1 MHRLLKRQLRHTFG
15 KNFEVET
22 LTEEVQKLLFRI
34 EETYEDYD
42 KENHLLEQA
51 VQVNS
56 EELTEAYKIIEKHNS
71 SLKYE
76 MGEKAVLLDQY
87 KEAIDSTQIVSK
99 TDMEGKITYVN
110 QAFCD
115 LSGYSEEELLG
126 QPHNIVRHPDNS
138 PELFREMWDTIQ
150 NKQVWNGELKNRA
163 KDGSDYYVAA
173 TIFPLVNTKGE
184 VIEYMAIRTNL
195 TKRVEIEQKLDRQR
209 RYSQLLF
216 NDQENIVF
224 TANKEKGV
232 IEANRKFFEMLG
244 FNSLADFKEKH
255 ECVCELFIIKEGYLK
270 PTTKEAH
277 WTDPIFADPQK
288 QHKALMKDSSG
299 EERIFS
305 VVLNAVDFDAE
316 HFIISSFTDI
326 TELEYAREQAE
337 ASEKAKSEFMANM
350 SHEIRTPM
358 NGIVGFTQ
366 LLMKS
371 DLSMQQKQFTQ
382 LIEHST
388 STLLKIVNDIL
399 DFSKIESGHL
409 ELDLIEV
416 NPFIDLRNS
425 ISLFKSKAN
434 EKEISYLVDIDPTI
448 SECLMMDQLRITQ
461 ILTNLVNNAIKFTPF
476 NGTIHIEIQRIPS
489 DDDKEHVFFGV
500 TDTGIGIAP
509 DRVDKIFQSF
519 IQADSSTTREFGG
532 TGLGLTISASL
543 CELMGSKLRVRS
555 RLGKGSTF
563 FFQVPFET
571 CQKST
576 SLAQNIAHPPL
587 YIVKYEDSIYDN
599 VLYQLDHFGVKYITL
614 AYEEMRKLDVE
625 EHIVIIFDY
634 QIYLSLDLEENK
646 VILIDERK
654 AAFNLAKK
662 IDGLY
667 HLGSYHESP
676 SDLYNAVVEL
686 NLISPLSSSGDND
699 DAHFDLKVLVAEDY
713 EVNRILIEEMLKEY
727 GITPDFAVDG
737 LEAVE
742 MGSSTEYDLIFMD
755 INMPNLNGTDATKQ
769 LQEKGIKTPI
779 IALTANALKG
789 DRENFLS
796 QGMDGYLSKPLDM
809 EKLYEVLV
817 EFSKTT
823 KNVSTQKK
831 ATNIDKTSVK
841 QLEEP
846 AEVSSELSAM
856 KTNMETNTKDVET
869 VVYPVEKVVA
879 SLLLAKD
886 KMGFPVAIIKRLFE
900 SFTSNSHATIEQL
913 MDAVKKNDRQ
923 MLKDKAHALRGTS
936 LSLQL
941 DEISEICHIL
951 EYGQEGL
958 EDKDYAKLAY
968 KVNQLLQS
976 IFDQQDQI
984 IEGLEKS

>member
-1 MHRLLKRQLRHTFG
+1 MHRLLERQLKHTFG
-15 KNFEVET
+15 QNFEIET
-22 LTEEVQKLLFRI
+22 LDENIQKLLFCI
-34 EETYEDYD
+34 NETYEEHD
-42 KENHLLEQA
+42 KEKYLLEDAIQA
-51 VQVNS
+51 NS
-56 EELTEAYKIIEKHNS
+56 NKLTQAYKIIEKHNF
-71 SLKYE
+71 SLKNE
-76 MGEKAVLLDQY
+76 VCEKALLLDQY
-87 KEAIDSTQIVSK
+87 KEAIDLTQIVSK
-99 TDMEGKITYVN
+99 TDINGMITYVN
-110 QAFCD
+110 HAFCEV
-115 LSGYSEEELLG
+115 SGYSEEELLG
-126 QPHNIVRHPDNS
+126 QPQNIVRHPDNP
-138 PELFREMWDTIQ
+138 PELFRELWSTIQ
-150 NKQVWNGELKNRA
+150 NKQIWHGELKNRA
-163 KDGSDYYVAA
+163 KDGSEYYVDA
-173 TIFPLVNTKGE
+173 TIFPLVNQQE
-184 VIEYMAIRTNL
+184 EIVEYMAIRTDFTL
-195 TKRVEIEQKLDRQR
+195 RVEAEQNLDCQR
-209 RYSQLLF
+209 RYSQMLF

-232 IEANRKFFEMLG
+232 IEANRKFFEILG
-244 FNSLADFKEKH
+244 FNSLRDFKEKH
-255 ECVCELFIIKEGYLK
+255 NCVCELFIIKEGYLK
-270 PTTKEAH
+270 PVTPEMH
-277 WTDPIFADPQK
+277 WTDLIFNEPKK
-288 QHKALMKDSSG
+288 QHKALIQDAGGS
-299 EERIFS
+299 ERIFS
-305 VVLNAVDFDAE
+305 VLLKLVDFDDE
-316 HFIISSFTDI
+316 QFVICSFTDI

-371 DLSMQQKQFTQ
+371 ELSMQQKQFTQ

-448 SECLMMDQLRITQ
+448 SECLMMDELRITQ
-461 ILTNLVNNAIKFTPF
+461 ILTNLINNAIKFTPF

-489 DDDKEHVFFGV
+489 DDDKEHIFFGV

-543 CELMGSKLRVRS
+543 CELMGSRLRVRS

-563 FFQVPFET
+563 FFQVPFES
-571 CQKST
+571 CKKST
-576 SLAQNIAHPPL
+576 KLAQNISHPPL

-614 AYEEMRKLDVE
+614 AFEEIRKLDVE
-625 EHIVIIFDY
+625 DHIVIIFDY

-667 HLGSYHESP
+667 HLGSYQESP

-686 NLISPLSSSGDND
+686 NLISPSSSKGEKD
-699 DAHFDLKVLVAEDY
+699 DAHFNLNILVAEDY

-742 MGSSTEYDLIFMD
+742 KGLSTTYNLILMD
-755 INMPNLNGTDATKQ
+755 INMPNLNGIDATKQ
-769 LQEKGIKTPI
+769 LHEKGIKTPI
-779 IALTANALKG
+779 VALTANALKG
-789 DRENFLS
+789 DRENFLNE
-796 QGMDGYLSKPLDM
+796 GMDGYLSKPVDM

-817 EFSKTT
+817 QFNIPSPQKETISSSVSEISSVAT
-823 KNVSTQKK
+823 K
-831 ATNIDKTSVK
+831 
-841 QLEEP
+841 EEEI
-846 AEVSSELSAM
+846 AI
-856 KTNMETNTKDVET
+856 
-869 VVYPVEKVVA
+869 YPVDKVVA
-879 SLLLAKD
+879 SLLLAKE
-886 KMGFPVAIIKRLFE
+886 KMGFSVAIIKRLFE
-900 SFTSNSHATIEQL
+900 SFTSNSHATIEEL
-913 MDAVKKNDRQ
+913 MDAVKANDRQ

-936 LSLQL
+936 LSLHL
-941 DEISEICHIL
+941 NEISEVCHLL

-958 EDKDYAKLAY
+958 EDKDYRALAY
-968 KVNQLLQS
+968 KLNQLLQS
-976 IFDQQDQI
+976 IFDQQDEI
-984 IEGLEKS
+984 IKGLE